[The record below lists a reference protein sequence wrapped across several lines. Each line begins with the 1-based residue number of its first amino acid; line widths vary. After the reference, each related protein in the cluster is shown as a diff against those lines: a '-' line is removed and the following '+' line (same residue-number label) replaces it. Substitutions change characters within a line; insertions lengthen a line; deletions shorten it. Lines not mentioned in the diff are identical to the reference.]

1 MRTSTVL
8 CLAALAAQAVSAVP
22 HRESLPSTETH
33 THDIVLTDENGRDHM
48 HQHHNV
54 EARAEPALPGTVTVT
69 KTIVQPSEIVWVNKA
84 GQVVSTETK
93 APPAGS
99 APTSPPSNTNN
110 PPPPPVAA
118 PGEFNQAAGNN
129 QPAQQNKED
138 PEPALT
144 PSPNTDT
151 TTTSKIVGGYGICYD
166 MINGASQCKS
176 DSTLDSEFAFLSGQ
190 GYKLVRTYDI
200 GCNMGSFVSKAAAH
214 GMKAFIGINNI
225 DNVAGDLGKLIT
237 MVNGNWGPV
246 DTINIGN
253 EKVNHGIAPSVVAA
267 AVAAGRGILRAAGYN
282 GAVVTVDVFNSWTPE
297 LAAAS
302 DYVAANAHGF
312 FDSSNTAE
320 KNGQWLQNTYDGLQK
335 IAGGKQVVITESG
348 WPHAGSNVGSAVAG
362 KAQQETAISGI
373 KSAFANKQ
381 GSLFVFQAYDATY
394 KQPGALGIE
403 ASFGIYGGS

>member
-22 HRESLPSTETH
+22 HR
-33 THDIVLTDENGRDHM
+33 RDHM

-54 EARAEPALPGTVTVT
+54 EARAEPAFPGTVTVT
-69 KTIVQPSEIVWVNKA
+69 RTIVQPSEIVWVNKA
-84 GQVVSTETK
+84 GQIVSTETK
-93 APPAGS
+93 APAPGS
-99 APTSPPSNTNN
+99 APTSPPPNTNN
-110 PPPPPVAA
+110 HPPPSVPV
-118 PGEFNQAAGNN
+118 PGQFNQAAGDN
-129 QPAQQNKED
+129 QPAQPNKD
-138 PEPALT
+138 ASEP
-144 PSPNTDT
+144 T
-151 TTTSKIVGGYGICYD
+151 TTPKAETTTNSNIVGGYGICYD

-267 AVAAGRGILRAAGYN
+267 AVAQGRGILRAAGYT
-282 GAVVTVDVFNSWTPE
+282 GSVVTVDVFNSWTSE

-362 KAQQETAISGI
+362 KTQQTTAIAGI

-394 KQPGALGIE
+394 KAPGALGIE